1 MYKYLHILN
10 DIEKMIQHGEI
21 KEGQKLPSIRS
32 LVAQYECN
40 KATVIR
46 ALHELEKRHIIYSVP
61 QSGYYVVKKSGST
74 IENKEIID
82 FASSAPDPDVF
93 PYLDFQHC
101 INKAIDTYKN
111 DLFVYGTP
119 KGLPSLIPVIQNS
132 WQIIKC
138 SRKKTIFL

>member
-10 DIEKMIQHGEI
+10 DIENMIQYGVI
-21 KEGQKLPSIRS
+21 KEGKKLPSIRS

-74 IENKEIID
+74 IESNEIID
-82 FASSAPDPDVF
+82 FASVLSTPSTSFSILCPSSLAPTSSLLILVF
-93 PYLDFQHC
+93 
-101 INKAIDTYKN
+101 ISMVT
-111 DLFVYGTP
+111 G
-119 KGLPSLIPVIQNS
+119 
-132 WQIIKC
+132 
-138 SRKKTIFL
+138 

>member
-46 ALHELEKRHIIYSVP
+46 ALHELEKRH
-61 QSGYYVVKKSGST
+61 
-74 IENKEIID
+74 
-82 FASSAPDPDVF
+82 
-93 PYLDFQHC
+93 
-101 INKAIDTYKN
+101 
-111 DLFVYGTP
+111 
-119 KGLPSLIPVIQNS
+119 
-132 WQIIKC
+132 
-138 SRKKTIFL
+138 

>member
-1 MYKYLHILN
+1 MYKYIHVLN
-10 DIEKMIQHGEI
+10 DLENMIEHGEI
-21 KEGQKLPSIRS
+21 KEGKKLPSIRS
-32 LVAQYECN
+32 LVTQSECN

-46 ALHELEKRHIIYSVP
+46 ALHELETRHIIYPAP
-61 QSGYYVVKKSGST
+61 QSGYYVVKKSRST

-101 INKAIDTYKN
+101 MNKAIDTYKN

-119 KGLPSLIPVIQNS
+119 KG
-132 WQIIKC
+132 
-138 SRKKTIFL
+138 

>member
-1 MYKYLHILN
+1 MDTTLLK
-10 DIEKMIQHGEI
+10 
-21 KEGQKLPSIRS
+21 IR
-32 LVAQYECN
+32 
-40 KATVIR
+40 
-46 ALHELEKRHIIYSVP
+46 
-61 QSGYYVVKKSGST
+61 ST
-74 IENKEIID
+74 IENNEIID
-82 FASSAPDPDVF
+82 FASSAPDSDVF